1 MAIVILGSIQTEPG
15 KREGLL
21 AALRPVIAKTR
32 TEEPGCVAYAFT
44 ADNVDP
50 DLVLVY
56 ENWMDE
62 ASLDAHFRHPNM
74 VEAKQVLK
82 ANGAGQS
89 QVRKY
94 RVDDGEPVKDAEGR
108 YRADFFTEAPA

>member
-1 MAIVILGSIQTEPG
+1 MAIVILGSIRTEPG
-15 KREGLL
+15 QREALL
-21 AALRPVIAKTR
+21 AALRPVIVKTR
-32 TEEPGCVAYAFT
+32 TDEPGCVAYAFT

-56 ENWMDE
+56 ENWADE

-74 VEAKQVLK
+74 VEAKQVLE

-89 QVRKY
+89 VVRKY
-94 RVDDGEPVKDAEGR
+94 LVDQGEPVKDADGR
-108 YRADFFTEAPA
+108 YRADFFTKARA